1 MYIKRLNKTFNF
13 PSDHTWIMGILNVTP
28 DSFSDGGAYVATDD
42 MIAQV
47 ERMVAEGVD
56 IIDVGGESTRP
67 GHVPVTLEEEINRV
81 VPAVQAIRQVSDVLI
96 SVDTWK
102 AEVARQALEAGAD
115 IINDQWAATREPAIA
130 KVCADFE
137 VPLILMHNRE
147 EYQDYSDIMK
157 EMKADLQTSI
167 EIARAQG
174 MRDDQLILDPGIG
187 FAKTADDNLLAI
199 QGLQELASFN
209 MPVLLATSR
218 KGFLGKLVDVPA
230 NERDVATA
238 ATTVS
243 GILSGA
249 DVVRVHNVKVNK
261 EAAAVADAIKRGQ
274 IDPVSI

>member
-28 DSFSDGGAYVATDD
+28 DSFSDGGAYLASDD

-47 ERMVAEGVD
+47 KKMVSEGVD

-67 GHVPVTLEEEINRV
+67 GHVPVILEEELKRV
-81 VPAVQAIRQVSDVLI
+81 VPAVKAIREVSDVII

-102 AEVARQALEAGAD
+102 VEVARQALEAGAD
-115 IINDQWAATREPAIA
+115 IINDQWAATREPEIA
-130 KVCADFE
+130 KVCADFDA
-137 VPLILMHNRE
+137 PLILMHNRE
-147 EYQDYSDIMK
+147 TYKPYQNMMD
-157 EMKADLQTSI
+157 EMKRDLQASI
-167 EIARAQG
+167 EIARKQG
-174 MRDDQLILDPGIG
+174 MRDDQLILDPGVG

-199 QGLQELASFN
+199 QGLQELASFG
-209 MPVLLATSR
+209 MPILLATSR

-249 DVVRVHNVKVNK
+249 DMVRVHNVKVNK
-261 EAAAVADAIKRGQ
+261 EAAVVADAIKRGQ
-274 IDPVSI
+274 VAPLAR